1 MDCPGQRRTRGDDV
15 RHGEPPGDDASPTTV
30 VSEGPKSWLP
40 GPEGPGHSGAT
51 APDSHRLPRTN
62 ARGGECNRRPSDVH
76 RRQVPRGMVGPVR
89 GVLIVVGCALV
100 IAPTADA
107 RPSRLE
113 GVANGCYTAAP
124 LGGRFFFKATG
135 PGTFMLSDTDGK
147 LLVSGDDGSTGRSDA
162 PGPPAEWA
170 PRRQR
175 DGRVLLHSTA
185 TGRAVVV
192 RLRRASG
199 CRPYPE
205 AEVGATGR
213 PERAARRGPVAGFV
227 DAHVHVT
234 ADLRAGGNVI
244 SGTNFDRFGI
254 TRALGRDEQAHGP
267 DGSLDVTGTLLRSGS
282 PAGTHDVHGWPTFAG
297 WPTFDTYTHQQI
309 YYRWL
314 ERTWLAGERLI
325 VAQTVE
331 DAPLC
336 EIEPLRTHSC
346 DEADTIELQVRRLR
360 ALQDYVDAQSG
371 GHGHGWVPGGPTPAA
386 ARQGVPAGQLPGALG
401 LRAAG

>member
-1 MDCPGQRRTRGDDV
+1 MARSIAGSPASDAKPVDTSPAHSPATRPHSSRFLSTARRLVAGEAEEMPAVVHPLVEHVPRRQRRRALLDTDRVQQREQREREQRPRPDVIKRDGGRMECPGQRRTRGGDV

-62 ARGGECNRRPSDVH
+62 ARGGECNRRPSGVH

-124 LGGRFFFKATG
+124 LSGRFFFKATG
-135 PGTFMLSDTDGK
+135 LGTFMPSDTDGK

-162 PGPPAEWA
+162 PGPAAEWA

-175 DGRVLLHSTA
+175 HGRVLLRSTA
-185 TGRAVVV
+185 TGRAVLV

-205 AEVGATGR
+205 AE
-213 PERAARRGPVAGFV
+213 
-227 DAHVHVT
+227 
-234 ADLRAGGNVI
+234 
-244 SGTNFDRFGI
+244 
-254 TRALGRDEQAHGP
+254 
-267 DGSLDVTGTLLRSGS
+267 
-282 PAGTHDVHGWPTFAG
+282 
-297 WPTFDTYTHQQI
+297 
-309 YYRWL
+309 
-314 ERTWLAGERLI
+314 
-325 VAQTVE
+325 
-331 DAPLC
+331 
-336 EIEPLRTHSC
+336 
-346 DEADTIELQVRRLR
+346 
-360 ALQDYVDAQSG
+360 
-371 GHGHGWVPGGPTPAA
+371 
-386 ARQGVPAGQLPGALG
+386 
-401 LRAAG
+401 